1 MRFTWKGQTS
11 LSAYPSNTRPETN
24 TLGPYPSK
32 AQNYP
37 ETVTKIVLATIPR
50 LDRKRNVWIPGS
62 AYYDPVS
69 KRFNFE
75 ERACTTVGT
84 SLPTVCNKK
93 LSRPLKVW
101 RKRLNM
107 DSASNVT
114 INQLNGTSVTVT
126 QVDACPSIQTEVEQI
141 KEDCHSKRKNGECT
155 AIRRSAG
162 ICSKNYCTT
171 TKEYLQK
178 RTKTYDQNQ
187 TKGKRLSEWT
197 YTSGRGSESSDVTG
211 TCNKIVIKPS
221 NTVFQ
226 QQGGVSSSARTNK
239 LKYESVMANVATA
252 NYATAR
258 ATIDTGYLNVKSQ
271 NHPPTGC
278 VWVRQDRAHERS
290 CLPPELHSA

>member
-1 MRFTWKGQTS
+1 M
-11 LSAYPSNTRPETN
+11 
-24 TLGPYPSK
+24 
-32 AQNYP
+32 
-37 ETVTKIVLATIPR
+37 
-50 LDRKRNVWIPGS
+50 
-62 AYYDPVS
+62 
-69 KRFNFE
+69 
-75 ERACTTVGT
+75 
-84 SLPTVCNKK
+84 
-93 LSRPLKVW
+93 
-101 RKRLNM
+101 
-107 DSASNVT
+107 
-114 INQLNGTSVTVT
+114 
-126 QVDACPSIQTEVEQI
+126 
-141 KEDCHSKRKNGECT
+141 

-197 YTSGRGSESSDVTG
+197 YTSGRGSESSDVSG

-221 NTVFQ
+221 NRPFQ
-226 QQGGVSSSARTNK
+226 QEGAVSSSARTNK

-258 ATIDTGYLNVKSQ
+258 ATLDTGYLNVKSQ

-290 CLPPELHSA
+290 CLPTNLESA